1 MLENH
6 FDALQRNAGST
17 FETKLDALGRCME
30 ELSEAQRDTIRLHYD
45 DELQCKDIAPQLGMG
60 VEAVK
65 KHLQCFVGRPLPDNA
80 AQIHERRRRHLRV

>member
-1 MLENH
+1 
-6 FDALQRNAGST
+6 
-17 FETKLDALGRCME
+17 ME

-65 KHLQCFVGRPLPDNA
+65 KHLQRGRA
-80 AQIHERRRRHLRV
+80 ALMRCIEREMGQEVA